1 MGALRDPRH
10 ECYARELAAGSRMR
24 LAWITSGFPETSRN
38 WARLARRRSVAR
50 RIEELRAEFNEAAG
64 IHLRYIQEKLLA
76 IASADVTN
84 YFRQNDWGTLSI
96 KKNLA
101 ELPAEQRAAIAE
113 LTINKGG
120 QVSLKL
126 ESKSKAIDTL
136 LKTLPGALAA
146 GKVEVS
152 GPNGAPLAL
161 LLEQLLHPDTL
172 ARLEDNEVETLRLI
186 AYKVAEEESPSAAP
200 CT

>member
-1 MGALRDPRH
+1 MLP
-10 ECYARELAAGSRMR
+10 EGSR
-24 LAWITSGFPETSRN
+24 SCVPS
-38 WARLARRRSVAR
+38 S
-50 RIEELRAEFNEAAG
+50 NEAAG

-101 ELPAEQRAAIAE
+101 ELPPEQRAAIAE
-113 LTINKGG
+113 LTISKGG

-136 LKTLPGALAA
+136 LKTMPGALAA

-152 GPNGAPLAL
+152 GPHGAPLTV
-161 LLEQLLHPDTL
+161 LLEHLLHPDNL
-172 ARLEDNEVETLRLI
+172 AKLEDGEVETLRLI
-186 AYKVAEEESPSAAP
+186 AHKVAADEPAEVHVDAVGAG
-200 CT
+200 

>member
-1 MGALRDPRH
+1 
-10 ECYARELAAGSRMR
+10 MR
-24 LAWITSGFPETSRN
+24 LAWITAGFPEASRN

-50 RIEELRAEFNEAAG
+50 RIEEFRAEFNNAAG

-146 GKVEVS
+146 GKMEVS
-152 GPNGAPLAL
+152 GPGGAPLAIPDGLSACL
-161 LLEQLLHPDTL
+161 LKLF
-172 ARLEDNEVETLRLI
+172 R
-186 AYKVAEEESPSAAP
+186 
-200 CT
+200 